1 MTAVDL
7 IETLSSACYKAYK
20 KHYRGKELDDCLS
33 AHKEIEVEGV
43 VFTYWRELVIYKV
56 AKLIQKIT
64 PNATVHVELAGNES
78 QIQLEATD
86 EEIQKL
92 TAWLYNYEKE
102 KGIIEV

>member
-1 MTAVDL
+1 MTTVEL
-7 IETLSSACYKAYK
+7 IERITDAVYKAYK

-33 AHKEIEVEGV
+33 AHIEIEVEGV

-64 PNATVHVELAGNES
+64 PNANVICELAGNES
-78 QIQLEATD
+78 QIQLEATN

-92 TAWLYNYEKE
+92 TAWLYRYEKE
-102 KGIIEV
+102 KKII